1 MIASLVGCL
10 MVSQVKV
17 QDFGVVVK
25 EVDRLLIASPS

>member
-1 MIASLVGCL
+1 

-25 EVDRLLIASPS
+25 EVDWRNKSVVDCIAEL